1 MLNMAKF
8 SFEIEV
14 IHAKCR
20 SHFRKESEHMLTSL
34 QIIGCLVK
42 GEIKN

>member
-1 MLNMAKF
+1 MLNMTKF

-14 IHAKCR
+14 ILAEYMSR
-20 SHFRKESEHMLTSL
+20 FRKESEHMLTSL

-42 GEIKN
+42 GKIKN